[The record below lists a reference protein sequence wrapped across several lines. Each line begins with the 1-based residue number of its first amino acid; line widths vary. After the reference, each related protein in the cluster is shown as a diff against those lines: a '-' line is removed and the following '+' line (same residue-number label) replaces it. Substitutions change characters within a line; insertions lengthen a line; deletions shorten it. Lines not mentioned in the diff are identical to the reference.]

1 MSTALTLE
9 WLVQVIG
16 VNSKQDLKK
25 KMEFHKTT
33 VIFNNSN
40 RAGTRKRKELRRS
53 NSPHIPNILF

>member
-25 KMEFHKTT
+25 KMEFHKT

-40 RAGTRKRKELRRS
+40 RAETRERKELRRS
-53 NSPHIPNILF
+53 NSPHISNILF

>member
-25 KMEFHKTT
+25 KKKKAFNKIT
-33 VIFNNSN
+33 VISNNSN
-40 RAGTRKRKELRRS
+40 RAGTQERKALRRS
-53 NSPHIPNILF
+53 NSPPYS